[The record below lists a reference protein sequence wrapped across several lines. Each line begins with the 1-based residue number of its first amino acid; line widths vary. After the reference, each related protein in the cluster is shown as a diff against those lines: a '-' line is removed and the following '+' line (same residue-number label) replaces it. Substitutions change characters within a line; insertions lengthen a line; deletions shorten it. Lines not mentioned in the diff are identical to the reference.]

1 MRLSKQKSFSSCLWS
16 LWRLPCRHITIHPAE
31 VPGDPSTRGLP
42 TATIIPAAAGNA
54 GLQLSEAKHAHGD
67 RGPNP
72 RLGQHELSEAKHAQ
86 GEKDPNPQLGQH
98 EVSWEDLGQMGQDLY
113 DHPSGLG
120 NAPPESPGR

>member
-54 GLQLSEAKHAHGD
+54 GLQLSEAKHA
-67 RGPNP
+67 
-72 RLGQHELSEAKHAQ
+72 Q